1 MQVSKPL
8 AIFGFHFC
16 TTIFIGLSAYG
27 IFRYLDEGL
36 LQSDSLVAAGSYA
49 SLILASIAGI
59 AFFGREADRRRA
71 EEVQK
76 QDTAAVIPTKK
87 RKS

>member
-1 MQVSKPL
+1 MQVPKPF

-16 TTIFIGLSAYG
+16 STIFIGLSAYG

-36 LQSDSLVAAGSYA
+36 LQPDTFLAAASYA
-49 SLILASIAGI
+49 AVILGSIAGI
-59 AFFGREADRRRA
+59 AFFGREADLRRA
-71 EEVQK
+71 EEVQR
-76 QDTAAVIPTKK
+76 QDPAAVLPKKK

>member
-1 MQVSKPL
+1 MKVPKPL

-27 IFRYLDEGL
+27 VLRYLSEGL
-36 LQSDSLVAAGSYA
+36 QQPDSLVAAGSYA
-49 SLILASIAGI
+49 AVLLASIAGI
-59 AFFGREADRRRA
+59 AFFGREADRRSA

-76 QDTAAVIPTKK
+76 QGPAAVLPTKK

>member
-1 MQVSKPL
+1 MQVPKQL

-16 TTIFIGLSAYG
+16 TTIFIGLSVYG
-27 IFRYLDEGL
+27 VLRYLNEGL
-36 LQSDSLVAAGSYA
+36 QQPDSFVAAGSYA
-49 SLILASIAGI
+49 ALILVSIAGI

-76 QDTAAVIPTKK
+76 QDAVAVIPTKK